1 VIIGI
6 PDSNTKPRRCSSLD
20 HTAVCHN
27 ADQTLY
33 SVSHSAKEDAIA
45 TTTDSIQ
52 EASGVAVDDDGQFQ
66 AGQVATIGLGHA
78 SHDLYPSF
86 LAPLLPLFIANLALS
101 KTEAGLLTLF
111 LQGSSVVQ
119 PALGHLADRWNLRR
133 LVVIAPTLTALLM
146 CAIGLAPNYGILALL
161 LVLTGISSTAFHAIA
176 PALAGSLS
184 GKRHLGRGMSLW
196 MLGGEVG
203 FAVGPLLIVTWVN
216 WLGLKGMPWL
226 ALIGVLGSILLL
238 VRLRDVPRTAAPSAQ
253 GVPWWRAVSQMGPVM
268 LPLLGLIV
276 ARSFALSALSSY
288 LPTFLSEGG
297 TSFWLAGASLTVYQV
312 AASGGV
318 LLGGS
323 LSDRLGRRAILLA
336 SMALSPLF
344 LFAFLRLGGAPQIAS
359 LLGIGFGVAFFD
371 PVVLALVQ
379 ETFTQNRALASSVY
393 LSLMFVVRSFATVAV
408 GAVGDWLGLRWAFTA
423 SAIVFLLGA
432 PLVFWLPRASVAG
445 QTASES
451 GSRP

>member
-1 VIIGI
+1 
-6 PDSNTKPRRCSSLD
+6 
-20 HTAVCHN
+20 
-27 ADQTLY
+27 
-33 SVSHSAKEDAIA
+33 
-45 TTTDSIQ
+45 
-52 EASGVAVDDDGQFQ
+52 
-66 AGQVATIGLGHA
+66 
-78 SHDLYPSF
+78 
-86 LAPLLPLFIANLALS
+86 
-101 KTEAGLLTLF
+101 
-111 LQGSSVVQ
+111 
-119 PALGHLADRWNLRR
+119 
-133 LVVIAPTLTALLM
+133 
-146 CAIGLAPNYGILALL
+146 
-161 LVLTGISSTAFHAIA
+161 
-176 PALAGSLS
+176 
-184 GKRHLGRGMSLW
+184 MSLW

>member
-1 VIIGI
+1 V
-6 PDSNTKPRRCSSLD
+6 SL
-20 HTAVCHN
+20 
-27 ADQTLY
+27 
-33 SVSHSAKEDAIA
+33 SAKEGAIA

-52 EASGVAVDDDGQFQ
+52 EASGVAVDDGQFQ

-78 SHDLYPSF
+78 SHDLYTSF

-133 LVVIAPTLTALLM
+133 LVVIAPTVTALLM
-146 CAIGLAPNYGILALL
+146 CSIGLAPNYGILALL
-161 LVLTGISSTAFHAIA
+161 LVLTGISSTTFHAIA

-184 GKRHLGRGMSLW
+184 GKQHLGRGMSLW

-238 VRLRDVPRTAAPSAQ
+238 ARLRDVPRTAAPSAQ
-253 GVPWWRAVSQMGPVM
+253 GVPWGRAVSQMGPVM

-288 LPTFLSEGG
+288 LPTFLREGG

-323 LSDRLGRRAILLA
+323 LSDRLGRRTVLLA
-336 SMALSPLF
+336 SMIFPPLF
-344 LFAFLRLGGAPQIAS
+344 QLAFLHFGGAPEIAS
-359 LLGIGFGVAFFD
+359 LLGIGFAVAFFD
-371 PVVLALVQ
+371 PAVLALLQ
-379 ETFTQNRALASSVY
+379 ETFTDNRALASSVY
-393 LSLMFVVRSFATVAV
+393 LSLAFVIRSLAVVAI

-423 SAIVFLLGA
+423 SAILFLVGA
-432 PLVFWLPRASVAG
+432 PLVFWLPRTRSAG
-445 QTASES
+445 QPAPSS
-451 GSRP
+451 GNRF